1 MQVRSRG
8 IWGWQLAHHT
18 NSAQLQPVIL
28 VVEDDDAVRRFLD
41 AVLAKKGYRIL
52 SAPDGYS
59 AIEMIREHSA
69 PIHLLVT
76 DVGLPQ
82 VNGYDLAQQLRLEH
96 PETRTLY
103 VSGYLE
109 GQLLERCKSDP
120 GAHFLAKP
128 FPPSRLSRLVHEI
141 LYGMGAR
148 ELKAA

>member
-1 MQVRSRG
+1 MQVRCSG
-8 IWGWQLAHHT
+8 IWGWQLAHHA
-18 NSAQLQPVIL
+18 NSAQQPVIL

-41 AVLAKKGYRIL
+41 AVLAKRGYRIL
-52 SAPDGYS
+52 SAPNGYS
-59 AIEMIREHSA
+59 AIEMFREHSA

-82 VNGYDLAQQLRLEH
+82 VNGYELAQQLKLEH

-120 GAHFLAKP
+120 DAHFLEKP
-128 FPPSRLSRLVHEI
+128 FPPSRLNRLVHEI
-141 LYGMGAR
+141 LCGMGTR
-148 ELKAA
+148 ESKAA